1 MIRQLTAVLA
11 ILATSLCAGV
21 INYPWPAEA
30 PKSSTYSVRIIQ
42 DGVASDM
49 TTLYSEPYQVP
60 GPDGTGL
67 AGFLA
72 GFLAGR
78 SLSYL
83 PFAFTGQIEVEVTK
97 LFGTTAP
104 RVEISPKEYGIEPTF
119 FNGRTVRFPLT
130 NLAGRPEYISIN
142 FVTSD
147 NLDANGTGNDIK
159 HGLMLFGDAPE
170 ANPPNPS
177 SPGTIVYSPAVTATQ
192 LANANVIYFPPG
204 FHDLTLRYPSNPF
217 RAVLPLSKNG
227 QRVHVAGGAFVRG
240 AIHGKGKDNLTID
253 GRGIFSGHEMVWH
266 DIRDEAGI
274 KTAHMNFVGSD
285 DCLFEGFT
293 IVNPIHH
300 TLPCSNRNTYRQFKI
315 IGWSWNSDG
324 VRPASGSL
332 FEEIFIKTMD
342 DYDYARDPHIGRNS
356 VIWPM
361 QNGAFGQLGWNNL
374 GTGGTTYQNIRFIN
388 SEWMTYNRNR
398 GIIGSVLNQGVNLSN
413 NLIENLYCENS
424 MALLANITIQLDPA
438 RPFDPT
444 KPGLIRDFTFRNIIL
459 EKPFLSPSGS
469 LVKNPIKG
477 FIHEGSTAIVRD
489 IQFIN
494 LVAGNTLVTQANH
507 AQFFDIDPATT
518 SNITFTTEGPI
529 HTVTATHTTG
539 GSLSPSG
546 ALPTPEGMTR
556 VITAIPASGKR
567 IKRVLINGVDSG
579 RLQNIRFPNISNNH
593 TVHVEFENGNDYF
606 DFTNTPPQPSNS
618 QATPSGTSTIQL
630 SWTDNST
637 NETGF
642 EIQWSPDGSSAWT
655 QLAVKAAN
663 TNTHS
668 DAGLSPGTTRHYRLR
683 SLGTQNPSAWTV
695 PVSATTLPLPPTAPG
710 SLAITSSTSITH
722 ALSWQDNAG
731 NETSQEIQRAPAS
744 SESWTTV
751 ATIAADLQTH
761 TDSGLLPNS
770 TWKYRIRALNA
781 GGASAW
787 SNTAIGTTTSS
798 PSQTV
803 NLLLGHTSNTTISS
817 QLSRAHYLIPSDG
830 ILAANGT
837 TMTIAPSN
845 PWRFTAGQQTGLSGG
860 GSFSLRFSAYQD
872 VDTTT
877 GLGVSPP
884 EGYNIITS
892 NGIGLGIA
900 NGANGNFI
908 GNTTGPDGEEGMVFG
923 IDATGLPMG
932 TQIRVANITLQQTGT
947 NTFSGNDSV
956 AIIRRTAPAAIAT
969 TTLGTVE
976 NPILFQ
982 TIDLTNLD
990 ITVAGGSEIP
1000 ECLTIFNATD
1010 GSQRGFRIQS
1020 IGLEISNAPAN
1031 SASIQL
1037 TNLEQT
1043 YNSSPLAAGTL
1054 TSPAGLDVQVLYT
1067 IPGQA
1072 FPTTN
1077 PPAAVGSYPVTA
1089 SIITPGFTGSTS
1101 GTFIISKATGNISF
1115 SSLVQTYDGTPRTV
1129 TASSS
1134 PPANMVIDYGG
1145 STTAPITVGTYPVT
1159 ATINDPNVEGSA
1171 SGQLI
1176 VQKGSATVLANPI
1189 IRTSNGNP
1197 VFGEATTSPSG
1208 LALEFLYNGIPTAPS
1223 LPGSYPYTATLSD
1236 PNRSGS
1242 ASSTIAILPASPPN
1256 TTLLLGHNNNTTI
1269 ISQTSL
1275 ATYSIAANGIL
1286 TLDGTSMS
1294 LSVPQE
1300 WRHLANQNTSHPFPG
1315 SFTLQFTAWNDLDA
1329 NTGAGASPVGGSN
1342 NTTSNGVGIGVGA
1355 GPNGNFVGNLAG
1367 PDGEEGFI
1375 FGINASNLPTD
1386 STFVI
1391 TSLTLGQSAS
1401 SFSGNDSV
1409 RVIRRNGPPG
1419 SLTTTLGSAES
1430 PVISQ
1435 TIDLTP
1441 LGILINGGTHIPE
1454 LFSIMNGTDASQ
1466 HGFRISAIGIA
1477 LLTRSDNPATIQIS
1491 SLSPTYNGVAK
1502 PVTITTNPPGLD
1514 VAVTYTREGDPPSTE
1529 APINAGSYQVD
1540 ATVTTSGFTG
1550 SSSATLII
1558 AKALATV
1565 TAQNITSD
1573 YIEGTPVYGNAT
1585 TQPANLDLLYTYNNS
1600 EDPPTNPG
1608 VYPYR
1613 ADVIDPNHTGF
1624 AEATITIIA
1633 PNTYSYWAQ
1642 VHTGGG
1648 PPNGDHDQDGM
1659 PNAIEYLM
1667 GETGNSFT
1675 PNPPIINNTITWP
1688 KDPDANASWQV
1699 QVSDTLDLLSWQPAP
1714 APAVNDTGSS
1724 IIFTLPA
1731 GQQRK
1736 FTRLEVVIWEPS
1748 SLPEKQ

>member
-1 MIRQLTAVLA
+1 MIRQLTAILA
-11 ILATSLCAGV
+11 MLATSLCASV

-30 PKSSTYSVRIIQ
+30 PKSQQYNVRIIQ
-42 DGVASDM
+42 DGVATDM
-49 TTLYSEPYQVP
+49 TTLHSEPYQVP
-60 GPDGTGL
+60 GPDGTGV
-67 AGFLA
+67 A

-130 NLAGRPEYISIN
+130 NLPDRPEYISIN
-142 FVTSD
+142 FVTAD

-170 ANPPNPS
+170 PNPPSPS
-177 SPGTIVYSPAVTATQ
+177 APGTVVYSPSVTASQ
-192 LANANVIYFPPG
+192 LANADVIYFPPG

-266 DIRDEAGI
+266 DIRDDAGI

-293 IVNPIHH
+293 IVNPVHH
-300 TLPCSNRNTYRQFKI
+300 TLPCSKRNVYRQFKI

-324 VRPASGSL
+324 VRPSEGSL

-374 GTGGTTYQNIRFIN
+374 GIGGTTYQNIRFIN
-388 SEWMTYNRNR
+388 AEWMTYNRNR

-424 MALLANITIQLDPA
+424 TALLANITIQYDAA
-438 RPFDPT
+438 RPFDPA

-459 EKPFLSPSGS
+459 EKPFLSPNGT
-469 LVKNPIKG
+469 LIKNPIKG
-477 FIHEGSTAIVRD
+477 FTREGSTAIVRD
-489 IQFIN
+489 IHFIN

-518 SNITFTTEGPI
+518 SNITFTTEGAI
-529 HTVTATHTTG
+529 HTVTATHSTG

-546 ALPTPEGMTR
+546 AVPTPEGMTR
-556 VITAIPASGKR
+556 VITAIPGSGKR

-579 RLQNIRFPNISNNH
+579 RLQNIHFPNLSNNH

-606 DFTNTPPQPSNS
+606 DFTNTPPQPTNL
-618 QATPSGTSTIQL
+618 QATSSGTSTINL

-655 QLAVKAAN
+655 QLVVKAAN

-668 DAGLSPGTTRHYRLR
+668 DTGLSPGTTRNYRLR

-695 PVSATTLPLPPTAPG
+695 PVSATTLPLPPAAPG
-710 SLAITSSTSITH
+710 SLAVTNTTATTL
-722 ALSWQDNAG
+722 ALSWQDNASD
-731 NETSQEIQRAPAS
+731 ETSQEIQRAPAS

-751 ATIAADLQTH
+751 ANIAADLQTH

-770 TWKYRIRALNA
+770 TWKYRVRALNA

-787 SNTAIGTTTSS
+787 SNTATGSTTISS
-798 PSQTV
+798 SQTV

-817 QLSRAHYLIPSDG
+817 ELSSAHYLIQSDG

-837 TMTIAPSN
+837 TMTTNTSE
-845 PWRFTAGQQTGLSGG
+845 PWRFTANQQTGLSGG
-860 GSFSLRFSAYQD
+860 ASFSLLFSGYQD
-872 VDTTT
+872 IDAAT
-877 GLGVSPP
+877 GEGVSPP
-884 EGYNIITS
+884 GGYNSITS
-892 NGIGLGIA
+892 NSVGLGIGG
-900 NGANGNFI
+900 GANANFI
-908 GNTTGPDGEEGMVFG
+908 GNAAGSDGEEGIVFG
-923 IDATGLPMG
+923 IDATGLPIG
-932 TQIRVANITLQQTGT
+932 TQLRIASITLQQTGA
-947 NTFSGNDSV
+947 NTFNGNDSV
-956 AIIRRTAPAAIAT
+956 AVIRRTAPAAIAT
-969 TTLGTVE
+969 TTLGSLE
-976 NPILFQ
+976 NPLLSQ

-990 ITVAGGSEIP
+990 ITVAGGSEIL

-1020 IGLEISNAPAN
+1020 MGLEISNAPPT

-1037 TNLEQT
+1037 TDLEQT
-1043 YNSSPLAAGTL
+1043 YNSSPLAAAAV
-1054 TSPAGLDVQVLYT
+1054 TSPAGLDVQILYT

-1089 SIITPGFTGSTS
+1089 NIITPGFNGSTS

-1115 SSLVQTYDGTPRTV
+1115 SSLIQTYDGTPRTV

-1134 PPANMVIDYGG
+1134 PPANIVIDYGG
-1145 STTAPITVGTYPVT
+1145 STTAPIAVGSYPVT

-1171 SGQLI
+1171 SAQLV
-1176 VQKGSATVLANPI
+1176 VQKASATVLANSI
-1189 IRTSNGNP
+1189 IRTANEIP
-1197 VFGEATTSPSG
+1197 VPGEATTTPPG
-1208 LALEFLYNGIPTAPS
+1208 LALEFLYNGIPAAPS
-1223 LPGSYPYTATLSD
+1223 LPGSYPYTATISD
-1236 PNRSGS
+1236 PNREGSG
-1242 ASSTIAILPASPPN
+1242 AATIAILPASPSLAS
-1256 TTLLLGHNNNTTI
+1256 LLLGHTANTTI
-1269 ISQTSL
+1269 SSPL
-1275 ATYSIAANGIL
+1275 SSASYSISPDGML
-1286 TLDGTSMS
+1286 MLDATSMTINTS
-1294 LSVPQE
+1294 ES
-1300 WRHLANQNTSHPFPG
+1300 WRHLSNQNTGHPHPG
-1315 SFTLQFTAWNDLDA
+1315 SFTLQFTAWSEIDA
-1329 NTGAGASPVGGSN
+1329 ASGAGISPPGGATN
-1342 NTTSNGVGIGVGA
+1342 ITSNILGLGIGGGANANFIGNQA
-1355 GPNGNFVGNLAG
+1355 GPGGQ
-1367 PDGEEGFI
+1367 EGII
-1375 FGINASNLPTD
+1375 FGFDATALHPDT
-1386 STFVI
+1386 TLVL
-1391 TSLTLGQSAS
+1391 TSLTLTQNTGT
-1401 SFSGNDSV
+1401 SFAGNDSAHIV
-1409 RVIRRNGPPG
+1409 RRDATAASQTIA
-1419 SLTTTLGSAES
+1419 LGSAGN
-1430 PVISQ
+1430 PAIIQ
-1435 TIDLTP
+1435 TIDITP
-1441 LGILINGGTHIPE
+1441 LALLVSGATANPE
-1454 LFSIMNGTDASQ
+1454 LFAIMNGTDGSER
-1466 HGFRISAIGIA
+1466 GFRIAAIGFA
-1477 LLTRSDNPATIQIS
+1477 LLTRTDNPANILIS
-1491 SLSPTYNGVAK
+1491 GLTPTYNGETK
-1502 PVTITTNPPGLD
+1502 PVTITTDPPGLD
-1514 VAVTYTREGDPPSTE
+1514 VLVTYTKNDETATTE
-1529 APINAGSYQVD
+1529 APVNAGSYQVD
-1540 ATVTTSGFTG
+1540 ATVTTPGFTG
-1550 SSSATLII
+1550 SSAATLVI
-1558 AKALATV
+1558 AKAAATV
-1565 TAQNITSD
+1565 TAQNIHSEYD
-1573 YIEGTPVYGNAT
+1573 GSPVYGNAT
-1585 TQPANLDLLYTYNNS
+1585 THPPNLNLLYTYDNS
-1600 EDPPTNPG
+1600 EAPPTEPG
-1608 VYPYR
+1608 THPYR

-1633 PNTYSYWAQ
+1633 PDTYSYWAQ
-1642 VHTGGG
+1642 THAGGG
-1648 PPNGDHDQDGM
+1648 PPDGDHDNDGM

-1667 GETGNSFT
+1667 GETGNTFT
-1675 PNPPIINNTITWP
+1675 PNPAIIHNTITWP
-1688 KDPDANASWQV
+1688 KDPDANASWEV
-1699 QVSDTLDLLSWQPAP
+1699 QVSNTLAPHSWQPAP
-1714 APAVNDTGSS
+1714 GPSVTDTGSS

-1731 GQQRK
+1731 EQTRM
-1736 FTRLEVVIWEPS
+1736 FTRLKVVTMDAP
-1748 SLPEKQ
+1748 PP